1 MEQIV
6 TPPVAAGIP
15 QPRSFS
21 YAGFW
26 KRFCAWIIDHVLLG
40 VVEFII
46 FIPFIGMMGISAL
59 NFNFDEY
66 NEPPIEFLMAIVGAC
81 AAAIVAS
88 FLTGWLYY
96 AIMES
101 KKGATLG
108 KMALG
113 ISVTDMNGNP
123 ISFGR
128 ASGRYFGK
136 IVSHL
141 TLGIGFIIAGF
152 TQQKQALHDI
162 LAGCLVVN
170 KQ

>member
-1 MEQIV
+1 METTT
-6 TPPVAAGIP
+6 TPPIATAIP
-15 QPRSFS
+15 QPRPVS

-26 KRFCAWIIDHVLLG
+26 KRFFAWIIDHILLG
-40 VVEFII
+40 VVELFI
-46 FIPFIGMMGISAL
+46 FIPFIGMMGL
-59 NFNFDEY
+59 GTLGWHRDDFE
-66 NEPPIEFLMAIVGAC
+66 EPSLEFLVALVSAYIAAVGLALL
-81 AAAIVAS
+81 AS
-88 FLTGWLYY
+88 WLYY
-96 AIMES
+96 ALMES

-113 ISVTDMNGNP
+113 IMVTDMHGNP

-128 ASGRYFGK
+128 ASGRYFAK
-136 IVSHL
+136 IVSNI

-170 KQ
+170 K